1 MTSWRGRL
9 AGWLLAFGVVAPAAA
24 DGSNPSEVARIRSQ
38 LAVEYSRIGNLK
50 SALDNANQAV
60 QADPVYIT
68 GYLSR
73 AYVLGLLQMDDKA
86 EQDYQQ
92 ALKLDPANPQ
102 VNNNYGLFLCEHGR
116 PQDSLALF
124 QKALANPLYDSP
136 QSAYLNLGRCSAKLG
151 RTDQAND
158 YLLSALRVAPNY
170 APALSELAEM
180 QLGLGNAKLAAF
192 YFERLRSGGGMNGL
206 GAAELWLGARIARK
220 TGNAAL
226 ERACG
231 NELKNRF
238 PDSRETQL
246 LLSGS

>member
-24 DGSNPSEVARIRSQ
+24 DGNPPEVAKIRSQ
-38 LAVEYSRIGNLK
+38 LAVEYARIGNLK

-60 QADPVYIT
+60 AADAAYVT

-73 AYVLGLLQMDDKA
+73 AYVLGLLQMDGRA

-92 ALKLDPANPQ
+92 ALRLEPGNPQ
-102 VNNNYGLFLCEHGR
+102 ANNNYGLFLCEHGR
-116 PQDSLALF
+116 EQDSLALF

-170 APALSELAEM
+170 GPALSELAEM
-180 QLGLGNAKLAAF
+180 HLGLGNAKLAAF
-192 YFERLRSGGGMNGL
+192 YFERLRGGGGMDGL

-220 TGNAAL
+220 TGNAAQ
-226 ERACG
+226 ERACE